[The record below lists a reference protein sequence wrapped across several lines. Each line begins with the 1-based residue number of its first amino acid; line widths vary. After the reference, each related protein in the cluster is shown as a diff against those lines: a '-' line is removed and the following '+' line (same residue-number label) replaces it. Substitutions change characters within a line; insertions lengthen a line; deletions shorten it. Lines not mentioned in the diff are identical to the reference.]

1 MDSDNQASLVDEI
14 NLTRSLL
21 DSTERQISTVDKA
34 YQDLAVTLA
43 VVNEKPVLSGKTVR
57 ISIGSGMY
65 IEGMITDSDKVIVP
79 VGSDV
84 FVESTAGDARKRIEE
99 SMENLRKTLDE
110 LVQRQSD
117 LRIRYDNLLAIA
129 QNSTSEGK

>member
-1 MDSDNQASLVDEI
+1 MDSDAQANLVDEI
-14 NLTRSLL
+14 NMTRSLL

-43 VVNEKPVLSGKTVR
+43 VVNEKPELADKAVR

-65 IEGMITDSDKVIVP
+65 VEGKIDDSDKIIIP

-84 FVESTAGDARKRIEE
+84 FVESTTGEAKKKIEE
-99 SMENLRKTLDE
+99 SMESLRKTLDE
-110 LVQRQSD
+110 LLQRQSD
-117 LRIRYDNLLAIA
+117 LRIRYDSLMAIA
-129 QNSTSEGK
+129 QRASS

>member
-1 MDSDNQASLVDEI
+1 MDSDAQANLVDEI
-14 NLTRSLL
+14 NMTRSLL

-43 VVNEKPVLSGKTVR
+43 VVNEKPELADKAVR

-65 IEGMITDSDKVIVP
+65 VEGKIADSDKIIIP

-84 FVESTAGDARKRIEE
+84 FVESTTGEAKKKIEE
-99 SMENLRKTLDE
+99 SMESLRKTLDE
-110 LVQRQSD
+110 LLQRQSD
-117 LRIRYDNLLAIA
+117 LRIRYDSLMAIA
-129 QNSTSEGK
+129 QRASS

>member
-1 MDSDNQASLVDEI
+1 MDSEAQANLVDEI
-14 NLTRSLL
+14 NMTRSLL

-43 VVNEKPVLSGKTVR
+43 VVNEKPELADKAVR

-65 IEGMITDSDKVIVP
+65 VEGKIGNSDNIIVP

-84 FVESTAGDARKRIEE
+84 FVEATTVEAKKRIEE
-99 SMENLRKTLDE
+99 SMESLRKTLEE
-110 LVQRQSD
+110 LLQRQSD
-117 LRIRYDNLLAIA
+117 LRIRYDSLMAIA
-129 QNSTSEGK
+129 QRATS

>member
-1 MDSDNQASLVDEI
+1 MDSDAQANLVDEI
-14 NLTRSLL
+14 NMTRSLL

-43 VVNEKPVLSGKTVR
+43 VVNEKPELADKAVR

-65 IEGMITDSDKVIVP
+65 VEGKIEDSDKIIIP

-84 FVESTAGDARKRIEE
+84 FVESTTGEAKKKIEE
-99 SMENLRKTLDE
+99 SMESLRKTLDE
-110 LVQRQSD
+110 LLQRQSD
-117 LRIRYDNLLAIA
+117 LRIRYDSLMAIA
-129 QNSTSEGK
+129 QRASS

>member
-1 MDSDNQASLVDEI
+1 MDSDAQANLVDEI
-14 NLTRSLL
+14 NMTRSLL

-43 VVNEKPVLSGKTVR
+43 FVNEKPELADKAVR

-65 IEGMITDSDKVIVP
+65 VEGKIADSDKIIIP

-84 FVESTAGDARKRIEE
+84 FVESTTGEAKKKIEE
-99 SMENLRKTLDE
+99 SMESLRKTLDE
-110 LVQRQSD
+110 LLQRQSD
-117 LRIRYDNLLAIA
+117 LRIRYDSLMAIA
-129 QNSTSEGK
+129 QRASS

>member
-1 MDSDNQASLVDEI
+1 MDSDAQANLVDEI
-14 NLTRSLL
+14 NMTRSLL

-43 VVNEKPVLSGKTVR
+43 VVNEKAELADKAVR

-65 IEGMITDSDKVIVP
+65 VEGKISDSDKIIVP

-84 FVESTAGDARKRIEE
+84 FVESTTGEAKKKIEE
-99 SMENLRKTLDE
+99 SMESLRKTLDE
-110 LVQRQSD
+110 LLQRQSE
-117 LRIRYDNLLAIA
+117 LRIRYDSLMAIA
-129 QNSTSEGK
+129 QRATS

>member
-43 VVNEKPVLSGKTVR
+43 VVKEKPKLSGKTVK

-65 IEGMITDSDKVIVP
+65 VDGEIGNSDKVIVP

-84 FVESTAGDARKRIEE
+84 FVESTAEDAGKRIEDN
-99 SMENLRKTLDE
+99 MENLRKTLDE
-110 LVQRQSD
+110 LIQRQAD

-129 QNSTSEGK
+129 QNSSSEGK

>member
-1 MDSDNQASLVDEI
+1 MDSDAQANLVDEI
-14 NLTRSLL
+14 NMTRSLL

-43 VVNEKPVLSGKTVR
+43 VVNEKPELADKAVR

-65 IEGMITDSDKVIVP
+65 VEGKIADSDKIIIP

-84 FVESTAGDARKRIEE
+84 FVESTTVEAKKKIEE
-99 SMENLRKTLDE
+99 SMEGLRKTLDE
-110 LVQRQSD
+110 LLQRQSD
-117 LRIRYDNLLAIA
+117 LRIRYDSLMAIA
-129 QNSTSEGK
+129 QRASS